1 MRVCTL
7 TFHPN
12 AVHNSGQHER
22 NHLCVPCLTL
32 TPKIPTRFRG
42 THVRNDCAPCT
53 HSKYFTHHWTD
64 HLSPMK
70 LSRYFRPDT
79 SRSSCPV
86 GAVRSALPSTRF
98 PSWICTMVLKKKLK
112 KNVSCTIEDYDFVE
126 SHLRKLRG
134 ILRFARMTTTTD
146 NISQRKIRGST

>member
-98 PSWICTMVLKKKLK
+98 PSWICTMVLKKKIK
-112 KNVSCTIEDYDFVE
+112 KKRQLYD
-126 SHLRKLRG
+126 RG
-134 ILRFARMTTTTD
+134 LRFRRKSS
-146 NISQRKIRGST
+146 SQAAWDTSIRAYDYHDG